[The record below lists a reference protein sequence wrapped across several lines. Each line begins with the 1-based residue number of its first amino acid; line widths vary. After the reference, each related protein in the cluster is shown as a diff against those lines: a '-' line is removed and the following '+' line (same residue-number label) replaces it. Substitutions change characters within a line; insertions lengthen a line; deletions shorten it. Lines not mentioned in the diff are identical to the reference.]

1 MLSKLLSFGLISS
14 TVLLVGCMNQ
24 PKPGSPESAA
34 LIQQKK
40 IERVQEANQARLDA
54 MPDWVKVLPESDLAV
69 YGVGTSTHSDMSTA
83 RRAAIV
89 KAQAVIAE
97 AMDAKLSQATRVWF
111 DESTFDATG
120 NSDKV
125 DQAIKTVVAE
135 TNLRGLKVKEIEFVA
150 TGAKVTA
157 YALVEYPIGDANLS
171 LVKKIQEDAELVQQ
185 ARKNDAFKELEAEVE
200 RLKNG

>member
-1 MLSKLLSFGLISS
+1 MKTSHKLLI
-14 TVLLVGCMNQ
+14 LLTTGFILTGCINQ

-40 IERVQEANQARLDA
+40 EEKVQEANQAQIDA
-54 MPDWVKVLPESDLAV
+54 LPEWAKIPPESDLAI
-69 YGVGTSTHSDMSTA
+69 YGVGSSTHSDMSTA

-89 KAQAVIAE
+89 KAQAQVAE
-97 AMDAKLSQATRVWF
+97 NLDSRLSQSTKVWF

-125 DQAIKTVVAE
+125 EQAIKTVVAE
-135 TNLRGLKVKEIEFVA
+135 TTLRGLKIKEIKFAA
-150 TGAKVTA
+150 TGSKVTA
-157 YALVEYPIGDANLS
+157 YTLIEYPIGDANRA
-171 LVKKIQEDAELVQQ
+171 LVEQIRKDAALAQE

-200 RLKNG
+200 RLKNS

>member
-1 MLSKLLSFGLISS
+1 MKTSHTLMVALTTTFIMS
-14 TVLLVGCMNQ
+14 GCVNQ

-40 IERVQEANQARLDA
+40 EEKVQEANQAKIDA
-54 MPDWVKVLPESDLAV
+54 LPDWAKTLPESDLAI
-69 YGVGTSTHSDMSTA
+69 YGVGSSTHSDMSTA

-89 KAQAVIAE
+89 KAQAQIAE
-97 AMDAKLSQATRVWF
+97 NLDSRLSQSTKVWF

-125 DQAIKTVVAE
+125 EQAIKTVVAE

-150 TGAKVTA
+150 TGTKVTA
-157 YALVEYPIGDANLS
+157 YALIEYAIGDANRA
-171 LVKKIQEDAELVQQ
+171 LVEQIQKDAALAQE

-200 RLKNG
+200 RLKKG

>member
-1 MLSKLLSFGLISS
+1 MLLKAITIGLVSSSILL
-14 TVLLVGCMNQ
+14 TGCMNQ

-34 LIQQKK
+34 LLQQKK
-40 IERVQEANQARLDA
+40 VEKTQEANQARLDA
-54 MPDWVKVLPESDLAV
+54 MPDWAKILPESDLAV

-97 AMDAKLSQATRVWF
+97 AMDARLSQSTKVWF

-125 DQAIKTVVAE
+125 EQAIKTVVAE

-171 LVKKIQEDAELVQQ
+171 LVKKIQEDAQLVQE

-200 RLKNG
+200 RLKKS